1 MKRLLTFNYKNG
13 EYTLMESQQV
23 LFSINESDLKF
34 DALKFYEGVYNGEHK
49 STNIQLINKVADE
62 VKNSSYIYYWLNDII
77 NAIGDEF
84 DEIDGEDGEESTT
97 ELFDVKKIIPLYDM
111 AACAGEGLYIGEDV
125 SYSEIE
131 TAIQEADYAVKISGD
146 SMEPTILDGS
156 TVFVKRVEELHSG
169 DIGIFNVNGC
179 TMCKRYIKRGR
190 GEKLVPDNKSGK
202 YEEIKRNSEISCI
215 IQGLVLNFE

>member
-1 MKRLLTFNYKNG
+1 MKRLLTFDYKNG
-13 EYTLMESQQV
+13 EYILMESQKV
-23 LFSINESDLKF
+23 LFSINASDLKF

-49 STNIQLINKVADE
+49 STNIQLINRVAGE
-62 VKNSSYIYYWLNDII
+62 IKNSSYIYHWLNDII
-77 NAIGDEF
+77 NAICDEF
-84 DEIDGEDGEESTT
+84 DETDGDIIEESTT
-97 ELFDVKKIIPLYDM
+97 EFDVKKIIPLYDM
-111 AACAGEGLYIGEDV
+111 AACAGEGLYIGENV

-131 TAIQEADYAVKISGD
+131 TDIQEADYAVKISGD

-156 TVFVKRVEELHSG
+156 TVFVKQVEELHNG

-202 YEEIKRNSEISCI
+202 YEEVKRNSEISCI